1 MVTRLTSPRGNSKK
15 LISKREKARSTIQKK
30 KVMELKFRRILY
42 WIVVT
47 AIIAIMVYVP
57 AIKWIM
63 FIFFIFLMME
73 KIIIRTLIK
82 TRLLE
87 IYPNDEEDLEDY
99 FDWLYSYRYQG
110 KIKKICMWGLKT
122 MLILFVVLILLCD

>member
-1 MVTRLTSPRGNSKK
+1 
-15 LISKREKARSTIQKK
+15 
-30 KVMELKFRRILY
+30 MELKFRRILY
-42 WIVVT
+42 WIIVT

-87 IYPNDEEDLEDY
+87 IYGDEEDMEKY

-122 MLILFVVLILLCD
+122 IFILSVVLILLCD

>member
-1 MVTRLTSPRGNSKK
+1 
-15 LISKREKARSTIQKK
+15 
-30 KVMELKFRRILY
+30 
-42 WIVVT
+42 
-47 AIIAIMVYVP
+47 
-57 AIKWIM
+57 
-63 FIFFIFLMME
+63 MME

-82 TRLLE
+82 TRLIR
-87 IYPNDEEDLEDY
+87 IYFNDEEALDEF

>member
-1 MVTRLTSPRGNSKK
+1 
-15 LISKREKARSTIQKK
+15 
-30 KVMELKFRRILY
+30 
-42 WIVVT
+42 
-47 AIIAIMVYVP
+47 MVYVP

-87 IYPNDEEDLEDY
+87 IYGDEEDMEKF
-99 FDWLYSYRYQG
+99 FDWLYSYKYQG

>member
-1 MVTRLTSPRGNSKK
+1 
-15 LISKREKARSTIQKK
+15 
-30 KVMELKFRRILY
+30 MELKFRILY
-42 WIVVT
+42 WIVVI

-87 IYPNDEEDLEDY
+87 IYGDEEDMEKF

-110 KIKKICMWGLKT
+110 MIKKICMWGLKT

>member
-1 MVTRLTSPRGNSKK
+1 
-15 LISKREKARSTIQKK
+15 
-30 KVMELKFRRILY
+30 MELKYRILY
-42 WIVVT
+42 WIVVI

-87 IYPNDEEDLEDY
+87 IYPNDEEDQEN
-99 FDWLYSYRYQG
+99 FFEWLYAYRNQG

-122 MLILFVVLILLCD
+122 MFILFVVLILLCD

>member
-1 MVTRLTSPRGNSKK
+1 
-15 LISKREKARSTIQKK
+15 
-30 KVMELKFRRILY
+30 MELKFRRILY

-82 TRLLE
+82 TRLIR
-87 IYPNDEEDLEDY
+87 IYFNDEEALDEF

>member
-1 MVTRLTSPRGNSKK
+1 
-15 LISKREKARSTIQKK
+15 
-30 KVMELKFRRILY
+30 MELKFRRILY

-87 IYPNDEEDLEDY
+87 IYPNDEEDLEDF